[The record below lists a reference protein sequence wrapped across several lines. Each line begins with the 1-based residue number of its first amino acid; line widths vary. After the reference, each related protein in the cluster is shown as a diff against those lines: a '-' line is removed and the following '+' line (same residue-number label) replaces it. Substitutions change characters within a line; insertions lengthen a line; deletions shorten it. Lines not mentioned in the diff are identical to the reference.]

1 MYKLEDDVEG
11 DEINIVPMI
20 DVVFSVLAFF
30 IIASLFL
37 TRTDGIDIKLPQAQ
51 TTQTQ
56 PKNPITVTIDRNQK
70 IFINGDDV
78 EIQQIQSRILGLQP
92 AAVNQVI
99 VIRADTAVEHGAV
112 IAVMDELR
120 QIKNAQLAISTRKPI
135 SN

>member
-1 MYKLEDDVEG
+1 MFRLEDEQDG

-37 TRTDGIDIKLPQAQ
+37 SRTDGIDIKLPQAT

-56 PKNPITVTIDRNQK
+56 PNNPITVTIDRNRN
-70 IFINGDDV
+70 IFINGDGV
-78 EIQQIQSRILGLQP
+78 EIAQVQARIVGLKT
-92 AAVNQVI
+92 ATANQLVI
-99 VIRADTAVEHGAV
+99 VRADTAVEHGTV

-120 QIKNAQLAISTRKPI
+120 QIKNVQLAISTRK
-135 SN
+135 SGNN